1 MNTTYT
7 IRDLRLLAVTC
18 YLVASKFEG
27 IPPNS
32 HFFSAEVAADIVK
45 LEVSIDDVKET
56 ECRVLTCLEWEFPS
70 VFPTECCLFLFQAQ
84 KLQNWDG
91 KSSLSLKLN
100 SWIKDVIQ
108 ELTKLS
114 LEQKSCVE
122 DYLYHGFTV
131 ALGCF
136 LLIGKPHEQEQ
147 LCSIMRCF
155 LNDQT
160 LQIVRER
167 AKSISAFV
175 LKSAKPQEN
184 TPELKLQAVCEQAQ
198 IAQDSC
204 TTDQDICL
212 AVVDTPTESLSGLCQ
227 ESTSSVST
235 AVCSASKS
243 TSGQPKIRKRRPNR
257 SRRHEQ
263 RQSPLCSRSEGK
275 IRPLSFRLRSQSD
288 SQDLG
293 ELCCQEY
300 LDSQHRLARCL
311 TL

>member
-1 MNTTYT
+1 LTNAYT

-70 VFPTECCLFLFQAQ
+70 IFPTECCLFLFQAQ
-84 KLQNWDG
+84 KLQSWDG
-91 KSSLSLKLN
+91 RSSLSFNLN

-114 LEQKSCVE
+114 LEQKYCAE

-136 LLIGKPHEQEQ
+136 FLIGKPLEQEQ
-147 LCSIMRCF
+147 LCSVIRCF
-155 LNDQT
+155 LNEQT

-167 AKSISAFV
+167 AKYISEFV

-184 TPELKLQAVCEQAQ
+184 APEQKPEALCEQAQ
-198 IAQDSC
+198 TALGSC
-204 TTDQDICL
+204 TSGQGVCL
-212 AVVDTPTESLSGLCQ
+212 ALVDTPTERLSGRCPDT
-227 ESTSSVST
+227 TSSVST
-235 AVCSASKS
+235 ATCSASKS
-243 TSGQPKIRKRRPNR
+243 TSEQPPKRKRRPNR

-263 RQSPLCSRSEGK
+263 LQSPRCSRSEGK

-300 LDSQHRLARCL
+300 LDSEHRLARCL